1 MEAVR
6 VAIDKDLGIKNS
18 YNAQAKK
25 IWTEIKNRILF
36 YQDFTPGQCTTSI
49 LETIYNYKWI
59 VHDANNQHHAASMCN
74 STKCEHLS
82 LAEYQWVQKCIA
94 I

>member
-1 MEAVR
+1 MEAVQ

-25 IWTEIKNRILF
+25 IWTEIRNRILF
-36 YQDFTPGQCTTSI
+36 CQDFAPGQSTTSI
-49 LETIYNYKWI
+49 FKTNLQLLKEKWI
-59 VHDANNQHHAASMCN
+59 IHDANNQHHAASVCN

-82 LAEYQWVQKCIA
+82 LTE
-94 I
+94 